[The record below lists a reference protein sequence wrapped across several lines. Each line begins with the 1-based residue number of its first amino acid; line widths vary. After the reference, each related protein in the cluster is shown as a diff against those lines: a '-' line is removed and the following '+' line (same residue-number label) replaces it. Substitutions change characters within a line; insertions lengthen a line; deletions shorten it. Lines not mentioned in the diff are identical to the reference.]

1 MLLLGC
7 CECFTP
13 QVDRSTT
20 ARPQRRSFRYA
31 APTPLYQTTKAG
43 AADDMSSSCDVAIF
57 GGGFGGLYTALE
69 LSQRDPQLQIA
80 LIEPNDQFVFLPL
93 LYDLSMGYA
102 TEAEVCPLYKDIL
115 VGTNIRHVKASLH
128 SMTHYQQ
135 ACCLQRSESTSTIEL
150 NFKAAVISVGASPQ
164 SLLETVPGADDFCQ
178 PFYTAKDARRTK
190 RLIEQLERQYDGTTL
205 QMTVV
210 GGGYG
215 GVELVSCLARKFG
228 SKASIT
234 LINRSDAPPM
244 AGTRAESVVTKAL
257 QELNIQVQSGTSVK
271 KIERIEE
278 QSRKYRE
285 QYRMFFSSSGDNDSD
300 DAVFDAIFWTA
311 GSAPAPPVSSD
322 MDNNEQEDPLPLL
335 QRTQT
340 GRLCVDE
347 NLQCQWKVNDEND
360 SSNIFACGDCA
371 EIPNMTPAVP
381 KTAQAAMQQSSV
393 VAHNVVASLKSKPL
407 QKFQF
412 QDLGSMLTLGGAS
425 GAIMAP
431 QDGSLSSLLESALSV
446 TSTVLQ
452 EADSIL
458 TNTNNPVAKQLGL
471 KPENLQKL
479 GLTLGGYATSN
490 NKGTLSGAVSG
501 AARRAVY
508 AARMPTNSQRG
519 IALAS
524 SVLSTA
530 VRVAQDVTE
539 ELNAPASNKGD
550 NDGDGTLST
559 TKIAND
565 DP

>member
-1 MLLLGC
+1 MLLLTMLLGC

-13 QVDRSTT
+13 LVDRSKT
-20 ARPQRRSFRYA
+20 ARPQSRSFRFA
-31 APTPLYQTTKAG
+31 GPTPLYQTTK

-69 LSQRDPQLQIA
+69 LSQRDPQLDIA

-102 TEAEVCPLYKDIL
+102 TDAEVCPLYRDIL
-115 VGTNIRHVKASLH
+115 LGYPNIRHVKASLH

-135 ACCLQRSESTSTIEL
+135 ACLSCNHGESTSYNL

-205 QMTVV
+205 QIAVV

-215 GVELVSCLARKFG
+215 GVELASCVARKFG
-228 SKASIT
+228 SKAKVT
-234 LINRSDAPPM
+234 LVNRSDAPPM

-271 KIERIEE
+271 KIERLED
-278 QSRKYRE
+278 QAVKYRD
-285 QYRMFFSSSGDNDSD
+285 QYRMFFSSSDDNDSD

-311 GSAPAPPVSSD
+311 GSAPAPPVSS
-322 MDNNEQEDPLPLL
+322 MDNKEQEDPLPLL
-335 QRTQT
+335 QRTES
-340 GRLCVDE
+340 GRLCIDE
-347 NLQCQWKVNDEND
+347 NLQCQWKVNDYND
-360 SSNIFACGDCA
+360 NSNIFACGDCA

-393 VAHNVVASLKSKPL
+393 VAHNVAASRKSKPL
-407 QKFQF
+407 KTFQF

-519 IALAS
+519 IALTS

-530 VRVAQDVTE
+530 VRVAQEVAE
-539 ELNAPASNKGD
+539 ELNASASSTKE
-550 NDGDGTLST
+550 DGDTLSST
-559 TKIAND
+559 NNTNGD
-565 DP
+565 